1 MEGIMKT
8 SEINQNF
15 QENGSGNTKFTSAL
29 NMKPMKKI
37 RLYILL
43 IAIVCGFSCKK
54 ILDIDAGKHIILEE
68 DYYKNEEQLK
78 AAIRGAYSTLAEG
91 TLYGGNMLGRMGFE
105 ADEGYEA
112 YASDFQTVGDYA
124 VYATDS
130 KILGYYRM
138 FYRGVNRANLILE
151 SVDDPAIVISQKER
165 NHIKGQALFLRGYFH
180 FMLANK
186 FGGVP
191 LMLKATRSDAV
202 TTADLQKP
210 RASLKDVYLSI
221 VSDLETSATL
231 LKPMSEVNTGTQASQ
246 SAAWAMLARVCLYM
260 AGQPLNE
267 TSRYAEAADWAKKVK
282 DANFHEL
289 NPSYEKIF
297 VNYATDIM
305 DPKESIFEVDF
316 FGNGTG
322 IYANTGG
329 SVGRLNGI
337 QYPLDET
344 NIGYSNGILRSTS
357 YLYDLYQAGDTRRDW
372 AIAAYSYT
380 GTPRVKTNWTAQSTT
395 FARFCGKFRRESE
408 ILLPKSSVYTP
419 QNYPIMRYADVLLMY
434 AEALNEMPGG
444 DKFLAREQINI
455 VRRRAIPV
463 GTIDREITET
473 DYTGLKDAVI
483 EERARE
489 LCFEGLRKNDLV
501 RWGTFF
507 SSMQYVSS
515 LVPVGT
521 TSYVVM
527 ARAYYANAKARDV
540 VWPIPTNEMTVNRLL
555 TQNVGW

>member
-8 SEINQNF
+8 SGFNQKFKKNDSEIKKP
-15 QENGSGNTKFTSAL
+15 TAAL
-29 NMKPMKKI
+29 NIEWMKKI
-37 RLYILL
+37 KLYTLL
-43 IAIVCGFSCKK
+43 LVVPFGFACNKV
-54 ILDIDAGKHIILEE
+54 LDINAGKHIILEE
-68 DYYKNEEQLK
+68 DYYRTEEQLK
-78 AAIRGAYSTLAEG
+78 AAMRGAYSTLAEG

-124 VYATDS
+124 VYATDA
-130 KILGYYRM
+130 KILAYYRM
-138 FYRGVNRANLILE
+138 AYKGVNRANLLLE
-151 SVDDPAIVISQKER
+151 SVDDPAISISQKER

-180 FMLANK
+180 FILANK

-191 LMLKATRSDAV
+191 LMLKATRSNAV
-202 TTADLQKP
+202 STTDLQKR

-221 VSDLETSATL
+221 VSDLETSSTL
-231 LKPMSEVNTGTQASQ
+231 LKPMSEVKTGTQASQ

-267 TSRYAEAADWAKKVK
+267 TSRYAEAAEWAKKVK

-289 NPSYEKIF
+289 NPSYERVF

-305 DPKESIFEVDF
+305 EPKESIFEVDF
-316 FGNGTG
+316 YGNGTG
-322 IYANTGG
+322 VYANTGG

-337 QYPLDET
+337 QYPLDES
-344 NIGYSNGILRSTS
+344 NIGYSNGILRSSS

-372 AIAAYSYT
+372 AIAPYSYT
-380 GTPRVKTNWTAQSTT
+380 GTPRVKTNWTAQTTT

-444 DKFLAREQINI
+444 DKALAQEQINI
-455 VRRRAIPV
+455 VRRRAMPV
-463 GTIDREITET
+463 GTPDREIMDT
-473 DYTGLKDAVI
+473 DYNGLKDAVI

-501 RWGTFF
+501 RWGRFF
-507 SSMQYVSS
+507 SSMQYVSG

-540 VWPIPTNEMTVNRLL
+540 VWPIPTNEITVNRLL